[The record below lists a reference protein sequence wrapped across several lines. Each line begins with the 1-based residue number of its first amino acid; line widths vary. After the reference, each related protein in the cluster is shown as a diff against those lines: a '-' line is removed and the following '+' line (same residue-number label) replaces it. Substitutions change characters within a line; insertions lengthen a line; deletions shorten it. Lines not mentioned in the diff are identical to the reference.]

1 MNSDGV
7 APRVFKRMNER
18 DPYRLLGITRDADY
32 EEIHGAFV
40 YLTEEYAM
48 HEPSREAIDVAH
60 DKILKDRM
68 MGRTKSGKIKAFKN
82 GKSHLAQSKN
92 RKRMLRL
99 GKTLFIEGPQA
110 KTIKKM
116 LGK

>member
-1 MNSDGV
+1 MQQPSSSLLLARSVKTHAG
-7 APRVFKRMNER
+7 AKKRFK
-18 DPYRLLGITRDADY
+18 L
-32 EEIHGAFV
+32 
-40 YLTEEYAM
+40 
-48 HEPSREAIDVAH
+48 
-60 DKILKDRM
+60 
-68 MGRTKSGKIKAFKN
+68 TKSGKIKAFKN